1 MMTMPPRIFYSG
13 KFLIL
18 PMVVPEQS
26 LVNKISLHLW
36 IIEKRVQ
43 KVNNSFYFLFHRLT
57 TFLLISAMLIPF
69 ADLRISISLPLHKD
83 LAICSAHSSI
93 FNFISLS
100 VNPVIP
106 ILMILII
113 ISNFLA
119 FLY

>member
-1 MMTMPPRIFYSG
+1 MMAMPPRIFYSG
-13 KFLIL
+13 KFFIL
-18 PMVVPEQS
+18 PRVVPPHI
-26 LVNKISLHLW
+26 NKISLHLW

-69 ADLRISISLPLHKD
+69 ADFRISISLPLHKD

-106 ILMILII
+106 LLMLLII